1 MAPNTTSWG
10 WWRQVNTPILEN
22 TLIVLFPLRL
32 PSVEL
37 RTLPNSGVNASLKR
51 E

>member
-1 MAPNTTSWG
+1 MQSVAHVAAIPT
-10 WWRQVNTPILEN
+10 ILEN

-37 RTLPNSGVNASLKR
+37 RTLPNSGVNVSLKR